1 MHLVLFQMM
10 ESEIYLNQIKME
22 KSMKEI
28 NVAVTGGAGQIA
40 YSLLPRLVS
49 GETFGPDI
57 KVNLRLIEI
66 PQVVDKLQGTIMELI
81 DCGFDQTGE
90 LTATSD
96 IREGV
101 KDADWVLLVGSI
113 PRGIVIDGKKIEER
127 SDLLKI
133 NGGIFTDQGAAI
145 GQVAKPDAKILVVGN
160 PANTNALIGMNSA
173 KNPSQQW
180 FAMTALDANRA
191 KAQLAEKAGTSIS
204 SVKNMIIWGNHSPT
218 MYPDPYNATING
230 VSAAETI
237 NDDQWLAEEYLPLVQ
252 QRGKAVI
259 DARGASSAASAAN
272 AAIDTVKAVMNP
284 TPDGDCFSAAIASD
298 GSYGVPQGLIFGF
311 PLRTS
316 ANGEV
321 EIIQGIELNEFA
333 QSKIA
338 ITTQEL
344 ESEREAVADLID

>member
-1 MHLVLFQMM
+1 
-10 ESEIYLNQIKME
+10 
-22 KSMKEI
+22 MKEI

-49 GETFGPDI
+49 GETFGPDT

-81 DCGFDQTGE
+81 DCGFEQTGE

-145 GQVAKPDAKILVVGN
+145 GDLSKPDAKILVVGN

-173 KNPSQQW
+173 NNAGQQW

-191 KAQLAEKAGTSIS
+191 KAQLAEKAKVEIS
-204 SVKNMIIWGNHSPT
+204 SLKNMIIWGNHSPT
-218 MYPDPYNATING
+218 MYPDPYNATIDG
-230 VSAAETI
+230 TSAAEVI
-237 NDDQWLAEEYLPLVQ
+237 NDINWLEDDYLPLVQ

-272 AAIDTVKAVMNP
+272 AAIDTVKSVINP
-284 TPDGDCFSAAIASD
+284 TQEGDCFSAAVVSD
-298 GSYGVPQGLIFGF
+298 GSYGVPEGLIFGF
-311 PLRTS
+311 PLRTNQS
-316 ANGEV
+316 GEV
-321 EIIQGIELNEFA
+321 EIVQGIEINDFA
-333 QSKIA
+333 KSKIQ
-338 ITTQEL
+338 ITTEEL
-344 ESEREAVADLID
+344 ESEKEAVADLIS

>member
-1 MHLVLFQMM
+1 
-10 ESEIYLNQIKME
+10 
-22 KSMKEI
+22 MKEI

-49 GETFGPDI
+49 GETFGPDTR
-57 KVNLRLIEI
+57 VNLRLIEI
-66 PQVVDKLQGTIMELI
+66 PQVVDKLQGTIMELV

-101 KDADWVLLVGSI
+101 KDADWILLVGSI

-133 NGGIFTDQGAAI
+133 NGGIFTDQGSAI
-145 GQVAKPDAKILVVGN
+145 GELAKSDAKILVVGN

-173 KNPSQQW
+173 NNPSQQW

-191 KAQLAEKAGTSIS
+191 KAQLAEKAGVNIS
-204 SVKNMIIWGNHSPT
+204 SLKNMIIWGNHSPT
-218 MYPDPYNATING
+218 MYPDPYNATIDG
-230 VSAAETI
+230 TSAAEVI
-237 NDDQWLAEEYLPLVQ
+237 NDSKWLEDDYLPLVQ

-272 AAIDTVKAVMNP
+272 AAIDTVKSVINP
-284 TPDGDCFSAAIASD
+284 TDEGDSFSAAVVSD
-298 GSYGVPQGLIFGF
+298 GSYGVPKGLIFGF
-311 PLRTS
+311 PLRTTS
-316 ANGEV
+316 GGEV
-321 EIIQGIELNEFA
+321 EIIQGIELNSFA
-333 QSKIA
+333 NSKIQ
-338 ITTQEL
+338 ITTEEL
-344 ESEREAVADLID
+344 ESEREAVVDLIS

>member
-1 MHLVLFQMM
+1 
-10 ESEIYLNQIKME
+10 
-22 KSMKEI
+22 MKEI

-49 GETFGPDI
+49 GETFGSDT

-81 DCGFDQTGE
+81 DCGFEQTGE

-145 GQVAKPDAKILVVGN
+145 GDLSKPDAKILVVGN

-173 KNPSQQW
+173 NNAGQQW

-191 KAQLAEKAGTSIS
+191 KAQLAEKAKVDIS
-204 SVKNMIIWGNHSPT
+204 SLKNMIIWGNHSPT
-218 MYPDPYNATING
+218 MYPDPYNATIDG
-230 VSAAETI
+230 TSAAEVI
-237 NDDQWLAEEYLPLVQ
+237 NDIDWLEDDYLPLVQ

-272 AAIDTVKAVMNP
+272 AAIDTVKSVINP
-284 TPDGDCFSAAIASD
+284 TQEGDCFSAAVVSD
-298 GSYGVPQGLIFGF
+298 GSYGVPEGLIFGF
-311 PLRTS
+311 PLRTNQS
-316 ANGEV
+316 GEV
-321 EIIQGIELNEFA
+321 EIVQGIEINDFA
-333 QSKIA
+333 KSKIQ
-338 ITTQEL
+338 ITTEEL
-344 ESEREAVADLID
+344 ESEREAVADLIS

>member
-1 MHLVLFQMM
+1 
-10 ESEIYLNQIKME
+10 
-22 KSMKEI
+22 MKEI

-49 GETFGPDI
+49 GETFGPDT

-81 DCGFDQTGE
+81 DCGFDQTGD

-96 IREGV
+96 IKEGV

-133 NGGIFTDQGAAI
+133 NGGIFTDQGSAI
-145 GQVAKPDAKILVVGN
+145 GELAKSDAKILVVGN
-160 PANTNALIGMNSA
+160 PANTNALIGMNKA
-173 KNPSQQW
+173 NNNSQQW

-191 KAQLAEKAGTSIS
+191 KAQLAEKANVEIS
-204 SVKNMIIWGNHSPT
+204 SVKNMVIWGNHSPT
-218 MYPDPYNATING
+218 MYPDPYNATIDG
-230 VSAAETI
+230 KSAAEAI
-237 NDDQWLAEEYLPLVQ
+237 NDASWIEDEYLPLVQ

-272 AAIDTVKAVMNP
+272 AAIDTVKSVINP
-284 TPDGDCFSAAIASD
+284 TNDEDCFSAAVVSD
-298 GSYGVPQGLIFGF
+298 GSYGVPEGLIFGF
-311 PLRTS
+311 PLRTTED
-316 ANGEV
+316 GKV

-333 QSKIA
+333 QTKIKV
-338 ITTQEL
+338 TTDEL
-344 ESEREAVADLID
+344 ESEREAVADLIS